1 MKRSAKEG
9 RLEDELGYE
18 STKLSPE
25 IPVTVRDAIERM
37 LNRSQTKLLFPV
49 ITLGIVK
56 TFLQTKRA
64 VFNDLE
70 IRGIYKET
78 VRELKEYLGHDL
90 HIGGVYY
97 DAYSSRNLPQYK
109 VVRIIGNKKYQLASP
124 YRSCAGALA
133 TWLPGRIKAFID
145 GKLGIVTKLAQPDGR
160 VELSSD
166 PNGFMDIIENHIDK
180 NASNF
185 EIFGFAI
192 VKVHLEKFACKIYR
206 DTRTSS
212 HDAGVDLSTNFGVV
226 YQIKKMRIADIG
238 TAKDIYAE
246 LKSNFDKERLDDGKV
261 ILIIDDI
268 SWDIKKYLIDMKVQ
282 SIDKKDLLN
291 LARQIQDNED
301 REKIL
306 RIVYEE
312 FRREYASVI

>member
-1 MKRSAKEG
+1 MSKNNSK
-9 RLEDELGYE
+9 
-18 STKLSPE
+18 
-25 IPVTVRDAIERM
+25 IPVAVKDAIERM
-37 LNRSQTKLLFPV
+37 LNRSQTKILFPV

-56 TFLQTKRA
+56 SFLQTNRD
-64 VFNDLE
+64 VFTDLE
-70 IRGIYKET
+70 IRSIYQKT
-78 VRELKEYLGHDL
+78 IQELKKYLGHDL

-97 DAYSSRNLPQYK
+97 DAYSSRNLPQHK
-109 VVRIIGNKKYQLASP
+109 VIKVIGNKKYQLNPLYKECASEL
-124 YRSCAGALA
+124 SV
-133 TWLPGRIKAFID
+133 WLPERIKVFID
-145 GKLGIVTKLAQPDGR
+145 DKLGIITKLAKHDERVRISSNPD
-160 VELSSD
+160 E
-166 PNGFMDIIENHIDK
+166 FIEIVKNHIDK

-192 VKVHLEKFACKIYR
+192 IKVHLEKFACKIYR

-226 YQIKKMRIADIG
+226 YQIKKLRVSNMSA
-238 TAKDIYAE
+238 AKNIYAE

-268 SWDIKKYLIDMKVQ
+268 SQEFKKYLIDMKVQ
-282 SIDKKDLLN
+282 SIDKKDLLH
-291 LARQIQDNED
+291 LVEQFQDSED
-301 REKIL
+301 REKVL

>member
-1 MKRSAKEG
+1 MNKINLKIPIAVQNTIEG
-9 RLEDELGYE
+9 
-18 STKLSPE
+18 
-25 IPVTVRDAIERM
+25 M
-37 LNRSQTKLLFPV
+37 LKRSQTKILFPV
-49 ITLGIVK
+49 ITLGLVK
-56 TFLQTKRA
+56 SFLETGHDI
-64 VFNDLE
+64 FTDLE
-70 IRGIYKET
+70 IRSIYKNT
-78 VRELKEYLGHDL
+78 VQELKKYLRHDL

-109 VVRIIGNKKYQLASP
+109 VIKVVGNKKYQLNPLYKDYAKELSI
-124 YRSCAGALA
+124 
-133 TWLPGRIKAFID
+133 WLPKRIKIFID
-145 GKLGIVTKLAQPDGR
+145 DKLGIITRLAQQTERAKISSNPEKF
-160 VELSSD
+160 VE
-166 PNGFMDIIENHIDK
+166 IIEKHIDK

-192 VKVHLEKFACKIYR
+192 IKVHLEKFACKIYR

-226 YQIKKMRIADIG
+226 YQIKKLRVSNISA
-238 TAKDIYAE
+238 AKNIYKE

-268 SWDIKKYLIDMKVQ
+268 SQEIKKYLIDMKVQ
-282 SIDKKDLLN
+282 SIDKRDLLH
-291 LARQIQDNED
+291 LARQFQDNED

-306 RIVYEE
+306 RIIYEE

>member
-1 MKRSAKEG
+1 MSKNDSK
-9 RLEDELGYE
+9 
-18 STKLSPE
+18 
-25 IPVTVRDAIERM
+25 IPTVVSDTIERM
-37 LNRSQTKLLFPV
+37 LKRSQTKILFPV

-56 TFLQTKRA
+56 AFLKTNQDTFT
-64 VFNDLE
+64 DLE
-70 IRGIYKET
+70 IRGIYQRT
-78 VRELKEYLGHDL
+78 VQELKKYLGHDL
-90 HIGGVYY
+90 HIGGIYY

-109 VVRIIGNKKYQLASP
+109 VIKIVGHKKYQLDSS
-124 YRSCAGALA
+124 YKNCAKELSV
-133 TWLPGRIKAFID
+133 WLPERIKTFID
-145 GKLGIVTKLAQPDGR
+145 DKLGIVTIIAKQKAR
-160 VELSSD
+160 VKISSN
-166 PNGFMDIIENHIDK
+166 PKKFVEIIKNQIDK

-185 EIFGFAI
+185 EIFGFALI
-192 VKVHLEKFACKIYR
+192 KVHLEKFACKVYR

-226 YQIKKMRIADIG
+226 YQIKKLRVTNIG
-238 TAKDIYAE
+238 TAKNIYTE

-268 SWDIKKYLIDMKVQ
+268 TREIKKYLIDMKVQ

-291 LARQIQDNED
+291 LAQQFQDSED

-306 RIVYEE
+306 RIIYEE

>member
-1 MKRSAKEG
+1 MIKDNPQISK
-9 RLEDELGYE
+9 
-18 STKLSPE
+18 
-25 IPVTVRDAIERM
+25 TVSDAVERM
-37 LNRSQTKLLFPV
+37 LKRSQTKILFPI

-56 TFLQTKRA
+56 EFLETGQDTFT
-64 VFNDLE
+64 DLE
-70 IRGIYKET
+70 IRGIYRKT
-78 VRELKEYLGHDL
+78 VQNLKEYLEHDL
-90 HIGGVYY
+90 HIGGIYY

-109 VVRIIGNKKYQLASP
+109 VIKIVGHKKYQLASL
-124 YRSCAGALA
+124 YKNCAKELSE
-133 TWLPGRIKAFID
+133 WLPKRIKEFID
-145 GKLGIVTKLAQPDGR
+145 EKMGIVTKLAEQETR
-160 VELSSD
+160 VKISSD
-166 PNGFMDIIENHIDK
+166 LKKFVETVKNHIDK

-185 EIFGFAI
+185 EIFGFALI
-192 VKVHLEKFACKIYR
+192 KVHLEKFACKIYR

-226 YQIKKMRIADIG
+226 YQIKKLRVSNMSA
-238 TAKDIYAE
+238 AKNIYAE

-268 SWDIKKYLIDMKVQ
+268 SQEIKKYLVDMKVQ

-291 LARQIQDNED
+291 LAQQFQDRED

-306 RIVYEE
+306 RIIYEE

>member
-1 MKRSAKEG
+1 MSKHSSK
-9 RLEDELGYE
+9 
-18 STKLSPE
+18 
-25 IPVTVRDAIERM
+25 IPNVVSDAIERM
-37 LNRSQTKLLFPV
+37 LKRSQTKILFPV

-56 TFLQTKRA
+56 SFLETGNDTFT
-64 VFNDLE
+64 DLE
-70 IRGIYKET
+70 IRGIYQKR
-78 VRELKEYLGHDL
+78 VQELKRYLGHDL
-90 HIGGVYY
+90 HIGGMYY

-109 VVRIIGNKKYQLASP
+109 VIKIIGRKRYQLNP
-124 YRSCAGALA
+124 LYKNCAQELSI
-133 TWLPGRIKAFID
+133 WLPERIKAFID
-145 GKLGIVTKLAQPDGR
+145 DKLGIVTKLAQQETR
-160 VELSSD
+160 VKISSD
-166 PNGFMDIIENHIDK
+166 PRKFVEIIKDHIDK

-192 VKVHLEKFACKIYR
+192 IKVHLEKFACKVYR

-226 YQIKKMRIADIG
+226 YQIKKLKVSNIS
-238 TAKDIYAE
+238 TAKNIYAE

-268 SWDIKKYLIDMKVQ
+268 TQEIKKYLIDMKVQ

-291 LARQIQDNED
+291 LAQQFQDSED

-306 RIVYEE
+306 RIIYEE